1 MSTKLIKK
9 YTKDVVNDFIDK
21 GKMFTAYDVTRA
33 VRSAGIECYHNQV
46 RDIVHTLYKNQEMDC
61 EYSRNAININGAS
74 PYVYHHYM
82 DDPNTYD
89 SNVLTPKDDSNA
101 TDQSEKDST
110 YVFADHRGRIYIGPN
125 FIRKLGVEPGDTVY
139 VYSVADGEITVS
151 DMSPGLLGVK
161 TYTVDKDNAI
171 RIGLSVHRAAG
182 LKGEIFEVSFEGGS
196 AGRFIFV
203 TK

>member
-9 YTKDVVNDFIDK
+9 YTKDVVNDLIDK
-21 GKMFTAYDVTRA
+21 GKMFTAYDVTRI
-33 VRSAGIECYHNQV
+33 VRGAGIKCYHNQV
-46 RDIVHTLYKNQEMDC
+46 RDIVHELYREQKMDC
-61 EYSRNAININGAS
+61 EYGRNAIDINGAS

-89 SNVLTPKDDSNA
+89 PNVLVPKDDSDV
-101 TDQSEKDST
+101 TDQLEKDSAF
-110 YVFADHRGRIYIGPN
+110 VNADHRGRIYIGPN
-125 FIRKLGVEPGDTVY
+125 FIRKLDVEPGDTVY
-139 VYSVADGEITVS
+139 VYSVANGEIIVS
-151 DMSPGLLGVK
+151 DLSPSLLGVK